1 MLKAVLP
8 GSCLWTSLRDCEGFK
23 YKETLEELKK
33 LYPDDDD
40 AMEEGSAIPDAI
52 RNMLTCKPAVEALG
66 SIIW

>member
-1 MLKAVLP
+1 MTRHLI
-8 GSCLWTSLRDCEGFK
+8 GWE
-23 YKETLEELKK
+23 ETLEELKK

-52 RNMLTCKPAVEALG
+52 RDMLTCKPAVEALG